1 MRIDLH
7 AHTRASDGTDSPAAL
22 VRAAAAAGLDV
33 VAITDHDTTLGWAEA
48 AAALPPGLAL
58 VRGAEIS
65 CRYRDVS
72 LHLLGYLFDPS
83 APELGDALA
92 HVRDSRVPRTRAIVE
107 RLRTAGVDVSWDD
120 VLARVEDG
128 ATVGRPHIA
137 DALVANGVVRDRGE
151 AFREWLHSRSEFYV
165 RHAALDPLAAI
176 RAVRA
181 AGGVPVLAHPFA
193 RHRGKVLDDSAIVA
207 MASAGLAGLE
217 VHHRD
222 HSAADITRLLGLAA
236 ELGLAVTGSSD
247 YHGRGKANLLGEHV
261 TAPEALESLQAQ
273 ATGPIE
279 VLHG

>member
-7 AHTRASDGTDSPAAL
+7 AHTRASDGTETPAEL

-83 APELGDALA
+83 GPALADALA
-92 HVRDSRVPRTRAIVE
+92 VVRDSRVPRTKAIVD
-107 RLRTAGVDVSWDD
+107 RLRSAGVDVTWAE
-120 VLARVEDG
+120 VLDRVEEG

-137 DALVANGVVRDRGE
+137 DALVAKGVVADRGE

-165 RHAALDPLAAI
+165 RHEALDPLVAI

-193 RHRGKVLDDSAIVA
+193 RHRGKVLDDSAVVA

-222 HSAADITRLLGLAA
+222 HSAADIRRLLGLAA
-236 ELGLAVTGSSD
+236 ELGLVVTGSSD
-247 YHGRGKANLLGEHV
+247 YHGRGKANRLGEHL
-261 TAPEALESLQAQ
+261 TAPAALEELAAQ
-273 ATGPIE
+273 ATGDIG
-279 VLHG
+279 VLRG